1 MATLLKRSV
10 IRWTYDIVNKPQS
23 FCKSNL
29 SKCRFRIIKAI
40 NKLPA
45 GDVKKMQGMNY
56 YRLRVGDFRVI
67 FSNDGTVLMVEKI
80 GNRGEVYKD

>member
-1 MATLLKRSV
+1 MEVRYSKQASKFLQK
-10 IRWTYDIVNKPQS
+10 QS
-23 FCKSNL
+23 KQVQL
-29 SKCRFRIIKAI
+29 RIIKAI

-45 GDVKKMQGMNY
+45 GDVKKMQGMDY

-67 FSNDGTVLMVEKI
+67 FSNDGVVLMVEKI

>member
-1 MATLLKRSV
+1 ME
-10 IRWTYDIVNKPQS
+10 IRYSKQASKFLQKQS
-23 FCKSNL
+23 RQVQL
-29 SKCRFRIIKAI
+29 RIIKAI

-45 GDVKKMQGMNY
+45 GDVKKMQGINY

>member
-1 MATLLKRSV
+1 ME
-10 IRWTYDIVNKPQS
+10 IRYSKQASKFLQKQS
-23 FCKSNL
+23 KQVQL
-29 SKCRFRIIKAI
+29 RIIKAI

>member
-1 MATLLKRSV
+1 MEIRYSKQALKFLQ
-10 IRWTYDIVNKPQS
+10 KQS
-23 FCKSNL
+23 KQVQL
-29 SKCRFRIIKAI
+29 RIIKAI

>member
-1 MATLLKRSV
+1 ME
-10 IRWTYDIVNKPQS
+10 IRYSKQASKFLQKQS
-23 FCKSNL
+23 KQMQL
-29 SKCRFRIIKAI
+29 RIIKAI

>member
-1 MATLLKRSV
+1 ME
-10 IRWTYDIVNKPQS
+10 IRYSKQASKFLQKQS
-23 FCKSNL
+23 KQVQL
-29 SKCRFRIIKAI
+29 RIIKAI

-80 GNRGEVYKD
+80 GNRGEVYKDEYC

>member
-1 MATLLKRSV
+1 MEIRYSKQALKFLQ
-10 IRWTYDIVNKPQS
+10 KQS
-23 FCKSNL
+23 KQVQL
-29 SKCRFRIIKAI
+29 RIIKAI

-45 GDVKKMQGMNY
+45 GDVRKMQEMNY

>member
-1 MATLLKRSV
+1 ME
-10 IRWTYDIVNKPQS
+10 IRYSKQASKYLQKQS
-23 FCKSNL
+23 KQVQL
-29 SKCRFRIIKAI
+29 RIIKAI